1 MPSLISLSLSSG
13 EAGTTHG
20 HMCSPLWR
28 ISQSGNA
35 SFLGSSKIKRTF
47 RSTRVTPHGKG
58 RLCTNRAVRNR
69 TPIAISTSSNTAS
82 AHDVFQI
89 RGKSRAFLEVQNISV
104 VSSLRPLEEASQP
117 DPIQN
122 GPALAR
128 LVHQSLVSRRIESH
142 PIVNNQTQSN
152 FRTDVIARDGVCLLT
167 EVPHHKC
174 TAAHIVPY
182 SRPDVS
188 VLAL

>member
-1 MPSLISLSLSSG
+1 
-13 EAGTTHG
+13 
-20 HMCSPLWR
+20 
-28 ISQSGNA
+28 
-35 SFLGSSKIKRTF
+35 
-47 RSTRVTPHGKG
+47 
-58 RLCTNRAVRNR
+58 
-69 TPIAISTSSNTAS
+69 
-82 AHDVFQI
+82 VFQI
-89 RGKSRAFLEVQNISV
+89 HRRSRAFLEVQNISV

-128 LVHQSLVSRRIESH
+128 LVHQSLVRRIESH
-142 PIVNNQTQSN
+142 PIVNDQTQSN

-188 VLAL
+188 VFAL

>member
-58 RLCTNRAVRNR
+58 RLCTNRA
-69 TPIAISTSSNTAS
+69 TSNTAS

-89 RGKSRAFLEVQNISV
+89 RRRSRAFLEVQNISV